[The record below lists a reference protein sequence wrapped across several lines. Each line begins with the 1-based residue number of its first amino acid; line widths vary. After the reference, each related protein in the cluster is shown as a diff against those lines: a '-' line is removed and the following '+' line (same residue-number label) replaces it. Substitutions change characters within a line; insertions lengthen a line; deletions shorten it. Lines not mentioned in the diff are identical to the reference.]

1 MIRILEKMK
10 DQVLKSQ
17 QFENKQKKKFK
28 LAITMGSLAIF
39 MLLLSFFIPNPSF
52 LLLITSILTLY
63 ISSNIMLKTNNMLD
77 DLKKNKLFLEHSEE
91 INEAVQSLT
100 MDEISNMIGT
110 TTSEYLT
117 VEDDKILYMGM
128 EDVPVLNLNSIDEL
142 SLKET
147 EDLIKSF
154 RIKPKNK

>member
-1 MIRILEKMK
+1 
-10 DQVLKSQ
+10 
-17 QFENKQKKKFK
+17 
-28 LAITMGSLAIF
+28 
-39 MLLLSFFIPNPSF
+39 
-52 LLLITSILTLY
+52 
-63 ISSNIMLKTNNMLD
+63 MLKTNNMLD